1 MNFLI
6 VAVLCFSFG
15 PQPAAQAPTA
25 KLTWK
30 PIQFAIVRFN
40 DEAPQAWNIYHA
52 EKHESLLIKLWKRYL
67 LMDLKEQEI
76 YDVDPQTV
84 KADGENV
91 QWSFSDL
98 PKDPVETSEWKVRDA
113 GLVERIRFR
122 FGTTGHFVD
131 IELPLK
137 PNGKI
142 AY

>member
-1 MNFLI
+1 MNFLL
-6 VAVLCFSFG
+6 AATLCVSFG
-15 PQPAAQAPTA
+15 AQPAPQAPSA
-25 KLTWK
+25 KLIWK
-30 PIQFAIVRFN
+30 PVQFAIVRFN
-40 DEAPQAWNIYHA
+40 EEAPQSWNIYHA
-52 EKHESLLIKLWKRYL
+52 EKRESLLIKLWKRYL

-84 KADGENV
+84 KTEGENV
-91 QWSFSDL
+91 KWSFSDL
-98 PKDPVETSEWKVRDA
+98 PKDPIDTSEWKVRDA

-122 FGTTGHFVD
+122 FGKTGHFVD

>member
-1 MNFLI
+1 MNLLL
-6 VAVLCFSFG
+6 VATLCFSFG
-15 PQPAAQAPTA
+15 PRPAAEAPRGN
-25 KLTWK
+25 LVWK
-30 PIQFAIVRFN
+30 PVQFAIVRFN
-40 DEAPQAWNIYHA
+40 EAAPQTWNIYHA

-76 YDVDPQTV
+76 YDVDPQSV

-98 PKDPVETSEWKVRDA
+98 PKNPIDTSEWKVRDA

-122 FGTTGHFVD
+122 FGKTGHFVD